1 MHICRY
7 ILVRCY
13 AKEKPTSMRNFSGYE
28 KKIIQEIVKTDL
40 QKSNVLDFI
49 SNITLIDRGIQLK
62 HKEKEITLIC
72 YKSDK
77 NVLNEFF
84 ETLFLIKYL
93 ERNYLIF
100 IHSNYSSPNEG
111 NYISKNLGY
120 DTIIKKESELNFHPI
135 PTNIFDIISDY
146 SKGYLFVGTE
156 LKKLVENKFK
166 TNEQIHHETE
176 IAESRKQ
183 TKISRNSFYI
193 ALVALLFSLSAP
205 FIFDTKFDENQ
216 LDSIKKEIKNNSS
229 NEIQE
234 LEKIREELKAIPD
247 SIAIKAQ
254 TPNSVY
260 EK

>member
-1 MHICRY
+1 M
-7 ILVRCY
+7 L
-13 AKEKPTSMRNFSGYE
+13 KKPIQMRNFSEYE
-28 KKIIQEIVKTDL
+28 KKLIQEIVKTDL
-40 QKSNVLDFI
+40 QKSNVLDVI

-62 HKEKEITLIC
+62 EKEIALV
-72 YKSDK
+72 YFKSDK
-77 NVLNEFF
+77 NALNEFF
-84 ETLFLIKYL
+84 ETLSLIKYL
-93 ERNYLIF
+93 ERNDLIF
-100 IHSNYSSPNEG
+100 IHTNYDFPNEG
-111 NYISKNLGY
+111 NYISKNL
-120 DTIIKKESELNFHPI
+120 DQNTITKKASELISQPI

-146 SKGYLFVGTE
+146 RKSYLVVGTE
-156 LKKLVENKFK
+156 LKKLAENKFK

-183 TKISRNSFYI
+183 TKISRDSFYI

-234 LEKIREELKAIPD
+234 LEKIREELKAIRD

>member
-1 MHICRY
+1 
-7 ILVRCY
+7 
-13 AKEKPTSMRNFSGYE
+13 MRNFSEYE

-62 HKEKEITLIC
+62 HKEKEIALV
-72 YKSDK
+72 YYNSDK
-77 NVLNEFF
+77 NTLNEFF
-84 ETLFLIKYL
+84 ETLSLIKYL
-93 ERNYLIF
+93 ERNDLIF
-100 IHSNYSSPNEG
+100 IHTNYSFPKEG
-111 NYISKNLGY
+111 NYISKNL
-120 DTIIKKESELNFHPI
+120 DQETITKKASELISQPI

-146 SKGYLFVGTE
+146 SKSYLVVGTE

-176 IAESRKQ
+176 IAETRNQ
-183 TKISRNSFYI
+183 TKISRYSFYI
-193 ALVALLFSLSAP
+193 ALVALLFSLLTP

-234 LEKIREELKAIPD
+234 LEKIREELKTMPD
-247 SIAIKAQ
+247 SINIKAQ

-260 EK
+260 KK